1 MEWNEMEWNGM
12 EWNVPRAL
20 QASISC
26 RNGMEWNGMR
36 GPEGNRMKWNAP
48 SRVAGEYLVLALQPA
63 PAHGND
69 VGAGTTSWD
78 FAGEHGAAWG
88 RVHNC
93 ALPPTVDARAGTVAT
108 GALVI

>member
-1 MEWNEMEWNGM
+1 
-12 EWNVPRAL
+12 
-20 QASISC
+20 
-26 RNGMEWNGMR
+26 MEWNGMR
-36 GPEGNRMKWNAP
+36 VPEGNRMKWNAP